1 MEITGTSRE
10 VLFTIALDLKQHF
23 QHAREQVSATADGGT
38 YYMASTIRPRYIDA
52 MELPSVS
59 RSDLSHSRR
68 SAQSLI
74 GERRK
79 VLRKWLMSGPCTVA
93 EAASLFSMSSRPLT
107 RHLEAEG
114 LTFRDLTNEARFD

>member
-1 MEITGTSRE
+1 MRGSRY
-10 VLFTIALDLKQHF
+10 LPQRT
-23 QHAREQVSATADGGT
+23 GGT

-79 VLRKWLMSGPCTVA
+79 VPRKWLMSGPCTVA

-114 LTFRDLTNEARFD
+114 LTFRDLTNEARFAVSFSHVYVLPRSG

>member
-1 MEITGTSRE
+1 MRGSRYLPQRTG
-10 VLFTIALDLKQHF
+10 D
-23 QHAREQVSATADGGT
+23 T